1 MILLLFLNCKPIK
14 EEIENH
20 VGEKIVLRDSGGRR
34 KVFVK
39 NGVIEK
45 TYKSIFVIKLE
56 DSVDRR
62 ISYSYS
68 DVLTKTVQIV
78 YAS

>member
-1 MILLLFLNCKPIK
+1 MKHQTRTLSAIK

-45 TYKSIFVIKLE
+45 TYTSIFVIKL
-56 DSVDRR
+56 DDKDQRR

-68 DVLTKTVQIV
+68 DVLTQTVQIV

>member
-1 MILLLFLNCKPIK
+1 MKTLSSIK

-45 TYKSIFVIKLE
+45 TYNSIFVIKLD
-56 DSVDRR
+56 DSNDRR

>member
-1 MILLLFLNCKPIK
+1 MKHQMKTLSSIK

-45 TYKSIFVIKLE
+45 TYKSIFVIKLD
-56 DSVDRR
+56 DSNDRR

>member
-1 MILLLFLNCKPIK
+1 MKTLSAIK

-45 TYKSIFVIKLE
+45 TYTSIFVIKLD
-56 DSVDRR
+56 DSNDRR

>member
-1 MILLLFLNCKPIK
+1 MKHQMKTLTSIK
-14 EEIENH
+14 EELENH

-45 TYKSIFVIKLE
+45 TYNSIFVIKLD
-56 DSVDRR
+56 DSNDRR

>member
-1 MILLLFLNCKPIK
+1 MKHGTRTLSAIK

-20 VGEKIVLRDSGGRR
+20 IGEKIVLRDSGGRR

-45 TYKSIFVIKLE
+45 TYSSIFVVKL
-56 DSVDRR
+56 DGTYDRR

-68 DVLTKTVQIV
+68 DVLTKNVQIV
-78 YAS
+78 YGS